1 MRLLADSLWPFLLR
15 LVFLLLLVVVVL
27 ATTTE
32 GGEVGRGPVVT
43 VVVLTCS
50 FPRTASRVESKN
62 KQSYKNN
69 KDSKSY
75 SHQKKRRNE
84 CLL

>member
-1 MRLLADSLWPFLLR
+1 MTLLRLLADSLWPFLLR
-15 LVFLLLLVVVVL
+15 LVFLLLLVVVL

-75 SHQKKRRNE
+75 SPEKAPE
-84 CLL
+84 